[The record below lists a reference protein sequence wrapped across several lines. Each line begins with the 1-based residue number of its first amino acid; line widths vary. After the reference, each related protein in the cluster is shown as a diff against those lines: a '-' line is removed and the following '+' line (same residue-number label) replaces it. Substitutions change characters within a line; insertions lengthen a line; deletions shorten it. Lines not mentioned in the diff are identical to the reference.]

1 MFNFL
6 NPYALVGGLVFLLT
20 TGAGAYF
27 YYQKTERELKELY
40 ESNATLRVNQE
51 QLLNTIEE
59 NQEVYRRVVE
69 ELREQDEKENR
80 LQARLDAAEDYN
92 RTLMNKLRV
101 HDLTYLSL
109 MKPGLIE
116 TRVNNATKKVFDD
129 IQSVTRD

>member
-6 NPYALVGGLVFLLT
+6 NPYVIVGGLVFLLT
-20 TGAGAYF
+20 TGGGAYF
-27 YYQKTERELKELY
+27 YYQKTEREIKELY

-59 NQEVYRRVVE
+59 NQEVYQRVVA
-69 ELREQDEKENR
+69 ELREQDVKENE
-80 LQARLDAAEDYN
+80 LQSRLDAAEDYN
-92 RTLMNKLRV
+92 RTLMDKLRV

-129 IQSVTRD
+129 IESVTRN